1 MRRKK
6 DGQIRRK
13 NVAEG
18 GVLETPR
25 EMTPTRSPVRIVRRI
40 IEIKGREDIVKDR
53 RRRQMLDPSFPY
65 RVAKLP
71 TTTRICHADMV

>member
-18 GVLETPR
+18 GVLEILR
-25 EMTPTRSPVRIVRRI
+25 ETTPTKVPMKIVTRIFMV
-40 IEIKGREDIVKDR
+40 KGREDTVEGR
-53 RRRQMLDPSFPY
+53 RRRQMPGPSFPN

-71 TTTRICHADMV
+71 ITTRI